1 MTIDTPTP
9 TRIRRTQE
17 ERRATSEL
25 ALIDAAVKVMRI
37 KGVTGM
43 TLAEVAETAGVS
55 KGLVV
60 HLYGNKQGLQLA
72 VLNAL
77 RTEFS
82 QRLRGNER
90 SAPSMELLR
99 GFVHMYVGN
108 LGKAES
114 KTQVFSALL
123 SEAIFQDEEFAAGV
137 AAMNEATIEF
147 VRECLEAEQACG
159 ARFVDAD
166 LGSLATFIVA
176 SLRGIAQIFSIN
188 DSAHARPLDT
198 QKLRQLCETMLD
210 RMVEPADAAASE
222 APLRRA
228 RKA

>member
-1 MTIDTPTP
+1 MTATTSTA
-9 TRIRRTQE
+9 TRTRRTQE

-25 ALIDAAVKVMRI
+25 ALIDAAVKVMRV

-72 VLNAL
+72 VLDAL

-82 QRLRGNER
+82 RRLRGTPRNP
-90 SAPSMELLR
+90 PSMALLHD
-99 GFVHMYVGN
+99 FIHMYVGS
-108 LGKAES
+108 LGKVDS
-114 KTQVFSALL
+114 NTQVFSALL

-137 AAMNEATIEF
+137 AAMNDATIEF
-147 VRECLEAEQACG
+147 VRECLEAEQARG
-159 ARFVDAD
+159 TRFIESD

-176 SLRGIAQIFSIN
+176 SLRGIAQIFSI
-188 DSAHARPLDT
+188 STTAHTSSLDT
-198 QKLRQLCETMLD
+198 QKLLQLCKTTLD
-210 RMVEPADAAASE
+210 RMVVSMDVAAPEVASRE
-222 APLRRA
+222 I
-228 RKA
+228 